1 MSANWGVLLQFV
13 TLASLVP
20 VLQASG
26 YTAAG
31 PPLEEP
37 LPVSFDGAFFRARI
51 YSRLDLHPVVY
62 ILSFSFCHLRSTSR
76 YPRCPSLVTRFTVW
90 YTLWMIHDVTTPL
103 EVSRSLEVSLSDE
116 NMSEK
121 QDLPSAVVSS
131 DAPPEVPDLPP
142 LTSDQDSFA
151 LAVIEY
157 GGNVGAAY
165 REVYGKDVKSPAARG
180 QSLLNLPQVRH
191 RIAELTETV
200 KDASLVSISM
210 HLQELAQIRDI
221 AKMQGQLKV
230 ALQAERTRGEVTGL
244 YDRFEHGTR
253 GQNNG
258 PTNIQ
263 INLVS
268 KHDINI

>member
-1 MSANWGVLLQFV
+1 MTIDTTTPF
-13 TLASLVP
+13 
-20 VLQASG
+20 
-26 YTAAG
+26 
-31 PPLEEP
+31 E
-37 LPVSFDGAFFRARI
+37 VSQ
-51 YSRLDLHPVVY
+51 
-62 ILSFSFCHLRSTSR
+62 
-76 YPRCPSLVTRFTVW
+76 
-90 YTLWMIHDVTTPL
+90 PL
-103 EVSRSLEVSLSDE
+103 EVCVSDE
-116 NMSEK
+116 KMSEK
-121 QDLPSAVVSS
+121 SDLLAASTSH
-131 DAPPEVPDLPP
+131 DVPLVMLDLPP

-165 REVYGKDVKSPAARG
+165 REVYGEKAKSPAARG
-180 QSLLNLPQVRH
+180 QELLALPQVRR
-191 RIAELTETV
+191 RIAELTETI
-200 KDASLVSISM
+200 KDASLVSMSM

-244 YDRFEHGTR
+244 YDRFEHGSR